1 MKPTKITIMT
11 WNIFTDTF
19 MKSIQDITAVERL
32 MFMNIRLQNIIMPMN
47 IITEGNIIMPMN
59 SVMEGSLMRIT
70 MRTGE

>member
-1 MKPTKITIMT
+1 MITT

-19 MKSIQDITAVERL
+19 MKSIQDITAVGRL
-32 MFMNIRLQNIIMPMN
+32 MFMIIRLQ
-47 IITEGNIIMPMN
+47 NIIMPMN

>member
-32 MFMNIRLQNIIMPMN
+32 MFMNIRLQNII
-47 IITEGNIIMPMN
+47 TERNIIMPM
-59 SVMEGSLMRIT
+59 SIVMERSLMRIT
-70 MRTGE
+70 MNTGE

>member
-1 MKPTKITIMT
+1 MI
-11 WNIFTDTF
+11 
-19 MKSIQDITAVERL
+19 
-32 MFMNIRLQNIIMPMN
+32 IRLQNIIMPMN